1 MRILKKSTGIIVWPC
16 AASLVLITT
25 LGSASAAPDSINPP
39 IGRTPTIWIGP
50 KPLTPDEVGIGKA
63 IPNLE
68 LQNVEGEKHPLYGYE
83 KSKGMVIVV
92 RDPDCPVSKRYGP
105 RISSMAKH
113 YRDAGFGF
121 VFIYPSETLSA
132 QQRIKDRE
140 NLGVPG
146 LYVGKG
152 SFALAE
158 KLGVKSTGEVF
169 ILDKEHRLRYRGAI
183 DDQYGL
189 GYTKDTP
196 TRNYLRNALDAVA
209 SGRPIST
216 PATSAPGC
224 YIDADP
230 TKDRLF
236 QPLPA
241 GQMLS

>member
-1 MRILKKSTGIIVWPC
+1 MRITKRSKGLERTLATALALTL
-16 AASLVLITT
+16 AAGLYAEPENI
-25 LGSASAAPDSINPP
+25 GPP
-39 IGRTPTIWIGP
+39 AGRTPTIWIGP
-50 KPLTPDEVGIGKA
+50 QVLTPTEVGIGKP
-63 IPNLE
+63 IPDLT
-68 LQNVEGEKHPLYGYE
+68 LQDIDGGQSPLYSGE
-83 KSKGMVIVV
+83 RHKGTVIVV
-92 RDPDCPVSKRYGP
+92 RDPTCPVSIRYGP
-105 RISSMAKH
+105 RIASMAQY
-113 YRDAGFGF
+113 YRQAGFGF
-121 VFIYPSETLSA
+121 TFIYPSENLST
-132 QQRIKDRE
+132 QQRHVDRDT
-140 NLGVPG
+140 LAVPG

-169 ILDKEHRLRYRGAI
+169 ILDTEHRLRYRGAI

-196 TRNYLRNALDAVA
+196 TRNYLRNALDAMVRNEA
-209 SGRPIST
+209 IAT

-230 TKDRLF
+230 AKDQLF